1 MVFRLSEAEV
11 SSCEHYCGYINDAM
25 TSTGALLAQ
34 VRMDWVYGSEA
45 RILAV
50 WLSRSEK
57 PYCSPKHINQTRDR
71 VQLC

>member
-11 SSCEHYCGYINDAM
+11 SSEQQFCGNINDAM
-25 TSTGALLAQ
+25 TSAGVQPAQ
-34 VRMDWVYGSEA
+34 VGMDWVYGSEA
-45 RILAV
+45 RMLAV

-57 PYCSPKHINQTRDR
+57 PYRSPKHINQTRDR